1 MMKLSV
7 LLLLTLPSLSSAVL
21 NSVLLLDPSLKDRV
35 PNITAN
41 EPTNQ
46 ALQTPAEIENE
57 LDRSSSFNFDQTNL
71 EWQTFNSSLPNGAI
85 SIYNGYVGRTDYVCK
100 YGSSAGFYNPDKG
113 PCCFYTS
120 DGKEYC
126 GSFVFWSFEILVNKD
141 NFEFMEWK
149 DGSYGSVPPNS
160 VKTCTG
166 EVYVG
171 KNEYGLGR
179 VDVKDK
185 VFYLPWKGSEYWY
198 RTYQVLTF
206 NKDIYTEDIF
216 DVKYKT
222 DGVKIIEYPP
232 ETMDKSSITN
242 HESQSVK
249 GTATLSKTNQVEHRW
264 DISFSITLG
273 VKTTITA
280 GIPAIFSTGIEFSAE
295 TTVQFTKGTT
305 YIESITH
312 TVSVECTVPSNYSCS
327 ISMVAYKYRAD
338 IPYTARLSRT
348 YSNGETTWTSI
359 SGTYNSVQ
367 MGEIKAV
374 VDRCEPVPD
383 PIPVPERMMEEAP

>member
-7 LLLLTLPSLSSAVL
+7 LLLLTLPSLSSAIL
-21 NSVLLLDPSLKDRV
+21 NSVLLLDPSLEDRV

-41 EPTNQ
+41 ESTNQ
-46 ALQTPAEIENE
+46 ALQTPAEIENK
-57 LDRSSSFNFDQTNL
+57 LDRSSSFNLDQTNL
-71 EWQTFNSSLPNGAI
+71 EWQIFNSSLPKGAI
-85 SIYNGYVGRTDYVCK
+85 SIYNKYVGRFDYVCQFWCM
-100 YGSSAGFYNPDKG
+100 AGFYNPNIG
-113 PCCFYTS
+113 PYCFYTA
-120 DGKEYC
+120 DGKEYF
-126 GSFVFWSFEILVNKD
+126 SLFWPFEILVNKD

-160 VKTCTG
+160 VKTCIG

-171 KNEYGLGR
+171 KNEYGLGK

-198 RTYQVLTF
+198 KTYQVLTF

-242 HESQSVK
+242 HESQSVT
-249 GTATLSKTNQVEHRW
+249 GTATLSKTTQVEHRW
-264 DISFSITLG
+264 DTSFSITLG

-280 GIPAIFSTGIEFSAE
+280 GIPSIFSTGIEFSAE

-305 YIESITH
+305 YTESVTH

-327 ISMVAYKYRAD
+327 FSMVAYKYGAD

-383 PIPVPERMMEEAP
+383 PTPVPERMMEEAP